1 MFLGRVILLIP
12 PHLVSPRR
20 DTFSSRYRADHLLHL
35 AGSIL
40 MHSPPNPPTSLP
52 IVNGHG
58 SPLAHNVTNAD
69 DEDAP
74 SESELSDPTNRAGAP
89 ISPGSDDQS
98 PVHDEDNDV
107 DALSESSH
115 SEDAEGSEDGDYES
129 ETPLAQSDDQEV
141 DRSSSEDSQRPR
153 KRKASVEDDEYITQN
168 PELYGLRRSVRSHRS
183 SC

>member
-89 ISPGSDDQS
+89 ISLGSDDQS

-107 DALSESSH
+107 DAESSH

-168 PELYGLRRSVRSHRS
+168 PELYGLRRSVRSHHS